1 MYICQEIIYFLRFNS
16 FLWYGYL
23 DIEQTWKSTRMNK
36 ESSGNMTQG
45 AYEGLRADLLAC
57 RILPGKRLKIQE
69 LCTRFSVSLGAIRE
83 ALSRLT
89 SEGLVVAE
97 PQRGFRAAPISAA
110 DLADLTMVRV
120 EIETLCLRRAIANG
134 DVDWEARL
142 VAAAHRL
149 SRTPERDVDDPARS
163 NEDWAEAHSAF
174 HLALVDGCG
183 SPWLLHLHALLYA
196 QSERYRRLS
205 VPFAVKGRN
214 VDEEHQAIVT
224 ATLARDVATAV
235 RLLEAHLEATT
246 HILLNA
252 TVDGKKLLDDAQDS
266 GSANTAYGRNLP
278 LEILA
283 LHENDGLYAATT
295 S

>member
-1 MYICQEIIYFLRFNS
+1 
-16 FLWYGYL
+16 
-23 DIEQTWKSTRMNK
+23 
-36 ESSGNMTQG
+36 MTQG
-45 AYEGLRADLLAC
+45 AYESLRADLLAC
-57 RILPGKRLKIQE
+57 RILPGNRLKIQD
-69 LCTRFSVSLGAIRE
+69 LCTRFSVSLGAVRE

-89 SEGLVVAE
+89 SEGLVIAE

-110 DLADLTMVRV
+110 DLTDLTMVRV
-120 EIETLCLRRAIANG
+120 EIETLCLRRAIAFG

-149 SRTPERDVDDPARS
+149 SRTPERDTNDPARS

-174 HLALVDGCG
+174 HLALVDGCE

-205 VPFAVKGRN
+205 VPFAAKGRN

-224 ATLARDVATAV
+224 ATLARDAENAT
-235 RLLEAHLEATT
+235 RLLAAHLEATT

-252 TVDGKKLLDDAQDS
+252 TVDGRKLLDDTQDS
-266 GSANTAYGRNLP
+266 DSLNAVHGRNLRP
-278 LEILA
+278 SIQA
-283 LHENDGLYAATT
+283 SHHRARLHVSTEAC
-295 S
+295 